1 MRAAVCLYLM
11 LYRSCDVIM
20 VSGLVY
26 KNLKFLLFL
35 DQTEVYSPRIMLP
48 GCICVNVTFYILV
61 FRLLKLVQKA
71 CDKLWMSVYYKGKL

>member
-1 MRAAVCLYLM
+1 MCAAVCLYLV

-48 GCICVNVTFYILV
+48 GWYVCECHCALSKY
-61 FRLLKLVQKA
+61 
-71 CDKLWMSVYYKGKL
+71 